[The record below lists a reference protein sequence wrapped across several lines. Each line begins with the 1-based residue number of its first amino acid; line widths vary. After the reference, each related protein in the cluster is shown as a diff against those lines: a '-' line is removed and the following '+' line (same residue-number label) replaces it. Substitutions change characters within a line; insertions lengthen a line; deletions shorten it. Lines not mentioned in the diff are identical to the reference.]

1 MKSIEFS
8 ICGVLLSCLYGDA
21 KPYIEL
27 RKIAGGFENSLVSTL
42 DFKITEK
49 VAKKK
54 PSFNEIEEINN
65 FVAHLVASDEV
76 KDDATKKIQR
86 NLCELGKIFDD
97 ISKEVDHL
105 FDDVMTQRI
114 ELVDGFRLKK

>member
-27 RKIAGGFENSLVSTL
+27 RKIAGEFENSLVSTL
-42 DFKITEK
+42 DFKIIEK

-54 PSFNEIEEINN
+54 PSFKEIEEINN
-65 FVAHLVASDEV
+65 FVAHLVAGDEV
-76 KDDATKKIQR
+76 KDMQPRKFREI
-86 NLCELGKIFDD
+86 CELGKIFDD

-105 FDDVMTQRI
+105 FDDVMTQRT